1 MSRVYW
7 DSMMFIYM
15 LEGNPTFTPA
25 VDGILNDIDR
35 RGDTLCTSIFC
46 VGEVLTGPRKF
57 NSMAGIAK
65 VKQYFAGDSIEVLP
79 FTIETADR
87 FSLIRATTAAKPA
100 DAIHLAT
107 ASAAGAD
114 VFFTNDSKLLKLRLQ
129 IPGIQFITG
138 LDARIYGLG
147 AP

>member
-1 MSRVYW
+1 MSRIYW

-15 LEGNPTFTPA
+15 LEGNQAFAPI
-25 VDGILNDIDR
+25 VSRILDEMDR
-35 RGDTLCTSIFC
+35 RGDTLYTSIFC

-57 NSMAGIAK
+57 NSLAGIAK
-65 VKQYFAGDSIEVLP
+65 VKQYFTGDAINVLP

-87 FSLIRATTAAKPA
+87 FSLIRATTTAKPA

-107 ASAAGAD
+107 AASAGVD
-114 VFFTNDSKLLKLRLQ
+114 VFFTNDSRLLKLHLQ

-138 LDARIYGLG
+138 LDARIYGQT
-147 AP
+147 PP

>member
-15 LEGNPTFTPA
+15 LEGNPVFAPS
-25 VDGILNDIDR
+25 VLEILDEMDQ

-46 VGEVLTGPRKF
+46 LGEVLTGPRKF
-57 NSMAGIAK
+57 NSTAGINR
-65 VKQYFAGDSIEVLP
+65 VKQYFASDAVDVLP

-100 DAIHLAT
+100 DAIHLAAA
-107 ASAAGAD
+107 ASAGFFVDFGHQRAG
-114 VFFTNDSKLLKLRLQ
+114 
-129 IPGIQFITG
+129 GIDKF
-138 LDARIYGLG
+138 
-147 AP
+147 

>member
-15 LEGNPTFTPA
+15 FEGNPEFGPA
-25 VDGILNDIDR
+25 VNRILDDIDR

-57 NSMAGIAK
+57 NSLAGIAR
-65 VKQYFAGDSIEVLP
+65 VKQYFASDSVDVLP

-87 FSLIRATTAAKPA
+87 FSLIRATTSAKPA
-100 DAIHLAT
+100 DSIHLAT
-107 ASAAGAD
+107 ASAAGVD
-114 VFFTNDSKLLKLRLQ
+114 VFFTNDNRLLKLHLQ

-138 LDARIYGLG
+138 LDARIYGHET
-147 AP
+147 P

>member
-15 LEGNPTFTPA
+15 LEGNPIFGPA
-25 VDGILNDIDR
+25 VRGILEDMDR
-35 RGDTLCTSIFC
+35 RRDTLCTSIFC
-46 VGEVLTGPRKF
+46 IGEVLTGPRKF

-65 VKQYFAGDSIEVLP
+65 VKQYFASDMVDVLP

-87 FSLIRATTAAKPA
+87 FSLIRATTAARPA

-107 ASAAGAD
+107 ASAAGVD
-114 VFFTNDSKLLKLRLQ
+114 VFFTNDDKLLKLHLQ

-138 LDARIYGLG
+138 LDARIYGHE
-147 AP
+147 PP

>member
-1 MSRVYW
+1 MSRIYW

-15 LEGNPTFTPA
+15 LEGNPIFGPR
-25 VDGILNDIDR
+25 VLGILDDMDR

-46 VGEVLTGPRKF
+46 IGEVLTGPRKF
-57 NSMAGIAK
+57 NSMAGIAR
-65 VKQYFAGDSIEVLP
+65 VKRYFASDAVEVLP

-100 DAIHLAT
+100 DAIHLA
-107 ASAAGAD
+107 AAAAAGVD
-114 VFFTNDSKLLKLRLQ
+114 VFFTNDDKVLRLRLQ

-138 LDARIYGLG
+138 LDARIYGQRL
-147 AP
+147 P